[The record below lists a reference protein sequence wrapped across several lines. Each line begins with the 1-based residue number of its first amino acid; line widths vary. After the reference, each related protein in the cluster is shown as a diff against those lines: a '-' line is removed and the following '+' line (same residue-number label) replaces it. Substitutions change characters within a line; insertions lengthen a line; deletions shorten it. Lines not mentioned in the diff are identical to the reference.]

1 MSIALKQVRQAI
13 STKIEGITGF
23 KESRLPFQYF
33 ERNSESIL
41 HKCFT
46 VQIGTV
52 NQGGTSQR
60 RGNNL
65 FVQTDIEI
73 KFAYRLRPKDI
84 YPTDYDNALDSET
97 QIINTLLG
105 SYSSI
110 QNEMNIQF
118 VSSNRQI
125 NDNLE
130 YQIHTLNFI
139 SYFTLN

>member
-1 MSIALKQVRQAI
+1 MSISLKQIRSAI
-13 STKIEGITGF
+13 ATKIETIDGF

-33 ERNSESIL
+33 ERSSESIL

-46 VQIGTV
+46 VQIGQV
-52 NQGGTSQR
+52 NEGGTSQR
-60 RGNNL
+60 RNNNL

-73 KFAYRLRPKDI
+73 KFAFRLRPKDI

-97 QIINTLLG
+97 DIINVLLG
-105 SYSSI
+105 SYTSI

-118 VSSNRQI
+118 ISSNRQI

-139 SYFTLN
+139 SYHTLN

>member
-33 ERNSESIL
+33 ERNAESIL

-73 KFAYRLRPKDI
+73 
-84 YPTDYDNALDSET
+84 
-97 QIINTLLG
+97 
-105 SYSSI
+105 
-110 QNEMNIQF
+110 NIQF

-139 SYFTLN
+139 SYFTLI